1 MTNQLNSVKGK
12 ITTQELVSKKYQKL
26 TQNILKFKQI
36 SNKPLTLTEKI
47 LIGHLDES
55 TNFSEFNQL
64 TPGNGYILLN
74 PDRVALQ
81 DVTGQTTILQFM
93 QSGIKQVKVPT
104 TVHCDHLIQ
113 ARVGSESDTKAAIY
127 ENNEVYQF
135 LESASRKYG
144 IGFWKPGAGIIHQVV
159 LENYAFPG
167 GLMIGTD
174 SHTPNAG
181 GLGMLA
187 IGVGGL
193 DAAEVMA
200 GLAWEVLYPKR
211 IGVYLTG
218 KLNGWTSPKDI
229 ILYVASKLTV
239 SGGTNAIIEYFG
251 PGARNVSCT
260 GKATITNMGAEIGAT
275 CSVFS
280 YDKKMEEYLK
290 STGRSELADL
300 ANNNREWLVQD
311 SIIEEEI
318 AQNRENATKYFD
330 QLIEINLDELEPY
343 IVGPHTP
350 DLARPISKMA
360 EDLQKNNYLDTISVS
375 LIGSCT
381 NSSYEDMSRA
391 ADIAK
396 QAIEKGVKTKSPL
409 QVTPGSEMIR
419 ETIER
424 DGQIQL
430 LREIGANV
438 LANACG
444 PCIGQW
450 NRPEI
455 KKGEPNTIVTSYNRN
470 FPGRNDGRRETMN
483 FIGSPEIV
491 IALALGGRLS
501 FNPLKDELI
510 AKDGTKF
517 KLSPPKI
524 APEVPPLGFK
534 DTVNIYVPPAENP
547 DEVSVRI
554 DKDSQR
560 LQMLQPFSEWDGN
573 DFSKLPILAKV
584 KGKCTTDHIS
594 PAGPWLMYRG
604 HLDRLSDNLLLG
616 AVNSFREGEVGKGL
630 NQLNNNIETFS
641 HIAREYKKSGT
652 QWIIIGDKNYGEGS
666 SREHAAMT
674 PRYLGCAAVIAKSFA
689 RIHETNLKKQGIL
702 ALTFVDQMDYDKIR
716 EDDRISILDLQNL
729 RPKGVVT
736 AILYHSDG
744 SEEQIQLVH
753 SYNDSQLKWFKA
765 GSALNILRASE
776 K

>member
-12 ITTQELVSKKYQKL
+12 ITTQELVSKKYEKL

-55 TNFSEFNQL
+55 TSFSEFNQL

-300 ANNNREWLVQD
+300 ANNNKEWLVQD
-311 SIIEEEI
+311 LIIEEEI

-517 KLSPPKI
+517 RLSPPRI

-547 DEVSVRI
+547 DEVLVRI

>member
-12 ITTQELVSKKYQKL
+12 ITTQELVSKKYEKL

-300 ANNNREWLVQD
+300 ANNNKEWLVQD

-517 KLSPPKI
+517 KLSPPRI

-547 DEVSVRI
+547 DEVLVRI

-744 SEEQIQLVH
+744 SEEQVQLVH